1 MKTLTDLLNAM
12 DDLANE
18 KKAKTMQK
26 YFKSGRGEYGE
37 GDEFLGLTV
46 PIQRLIAKDFYKEL
60 ELNDIQELLN
70 SNIHEHRLTAVLM
83 LVLKYE
89 KNKDSKFRNEIIK
102 FYLKNTLRFNNW
114 DLVDSG
120 CYKILGH
127 HAFNQNRE
135 DILYRLAESENLWEK
150 RIAIVST
157 LHFIKNKTLSV
168 VPEIVLINMNHP
180 HDLMHKANGWML
192 REMGNVDEAM
202 LLDFLDEYATQLPR
216 TSLRYAIEK
225 LDISLRQYYL
235 KLRD

>member
-1 MKTLTDLLNAM
+1 MKNLTDLLNAM

-60 ELNDIQELLN
+60 ELNDIQKLLN

-89 KNKDSKFRNEIIK
+89 KTKDQHIRNGIVE
-102 FYLKNTLRFNNW
+102 FYLKNTTSFNNW

-127 HAFNQNRE
+127 HAFTQNRE
-135 DILYRLAESENLWEK
+135 DILYKLAESENLWEK

-157 LHFIKNKTLSV
+157 LHFIKNKTLSI
-168 VPEIVLINMNHP
+168 VPEIVLINMNHS

-235 KLRD
+235 KLK

>member
-1 MKTLTDLLNAM
+1 MKNLTDLLNAM

-114 DLVDSG
+114 DLVDAG

-157 LHFIKNKTLSV
+157 LHFIKNKTLSI

-235 KLRD
+235 KLS

>member
-1 MKTLTDLLNAM
+1 MKKRIEIQKIM
-12 DDLANE
+12 EDLANE

-26 YFKSGRGEYGE
+26 YFKSGKGEYGE

-46 PIQRLIAKDFYKEL
+46 PIQRMIAKDFYKEL
-60 ELNDIQELLN
+60 NLDELGELLQ
-70 SNIHEHRLTAVLM
+70 SGIHEHRLTAILM

-89 KNKDSKFRNEIIK
+89 KTKDQERRNEIVE
-102 FYLKNTLRFNNW
+102 FYLRNTLRFNNW

-127 HAFNQNRE
+127 HAFTQNRE
-135 DILYRLAESENLWEK
+135 AILYDLAKSENLWEK

-157 LHFIKNKTLSV
+157 LHFIKNKSLSI
-168 VPEIVLINMNHP
+168 VPEIVLMNMNHP

-192 REMGNVDEAM
+192 REMGNIDEAV

-235 KLRD
+235 KLR